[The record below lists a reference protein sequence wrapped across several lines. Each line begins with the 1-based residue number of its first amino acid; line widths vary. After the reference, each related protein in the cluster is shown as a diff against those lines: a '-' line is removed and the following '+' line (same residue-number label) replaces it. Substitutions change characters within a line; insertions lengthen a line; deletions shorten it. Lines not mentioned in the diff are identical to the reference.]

1 MEFYKKLCAGI
12 SFWIALA
19 SAWESTSSLQKK
31 LRAGI
36 SFWIA
41 LGSAWGRFGLGVEQ
55 A

>member
-1 MEFYKKLCAGI
+1 MNFVLDSFGVGLGKYIEFTKKLC
-12 SFWIALA
+12 
-19 SAWESTSSLQKK
+19 
-31 LRAGI
+31 AGI